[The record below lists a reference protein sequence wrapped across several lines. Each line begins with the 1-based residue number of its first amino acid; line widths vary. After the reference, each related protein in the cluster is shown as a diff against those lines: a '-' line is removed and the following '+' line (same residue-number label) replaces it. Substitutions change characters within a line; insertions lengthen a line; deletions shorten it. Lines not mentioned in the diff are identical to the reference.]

1 MQPSSLLVSTPCVS
15 EKRSGEPTPIKSPSL
30 EVRVQG
36 EMACFSRPEAK
47 TERLS
52 YEVMTPSAA
61 RGILEAI
68 LWKPAIRWGIEYIA
82 VLKPIRVFTFRR
94 NEINTKASAPAASNS
109 LVRKGGAPPY
119 LVIEERRS
127 QRNMVA
133 LYDVEYIIRAHFSM
147 TDRAGAK
154 DNVAKFVDMFRRRV
168 AKGQAW
174 HHPYLGCREFP
185 AKVFPVET
193 EWKAEPLNR
202 DLGIMLWD
210 IDYGPKENRPIFF
223 RARLTDGILHVP
235 EDPESTF
242 QEVA

>member
-1 MQPSSLLVSTPCVS
+1 MSSSLSSSTS
-15 EKRSGEPTPIKSPSL
+15 SKGPSL
-30 EVRVQG
+30 EVRIQG

-61 RGILEAI
+61 RGILEAV
-68 LWKPAIRWGIEYIA
+68 LWKPAIRWQVEQIA

-94 NEINTKASAPAASNS
+94 NEVNTKASAPAASNP
-109 LVRKGGAPPY
+109 LLKRGGRPPY
-119 LVIEERRS
+119 LVIEDRRS

-133 LYDVEYIIRAHFSM
+133 LRDVDYIVRAHF
-147 TDRAGAK
+147 TLTERAGAK
-154 DNVAKFVDMFRRRV
+154 DNVTKFVEMFERRIAR
-168 AKGQAW
+168 GQSW

-185 AKVFPVET
+185 ATVMPVEAG
-193 EWKAEPLNR
+193 WKAEPITR

-210 IDYGPKENRPIFF
+210 IEYGSKENRPIFF
-223 RARLTDGILHVP
+223 HAELVDGILDVP
-235 EDPESTF
+235 DDPEATL

>member
-1 MQPSSLLVSTPCVS
+1 MQSSLSQ
-15 EKRSGEPTPIKSPSL
+15 SPSI

-68 LWKPAIRWGIEYIA
+68 LWKPAIRWQIEQIA

-94 NEINTKASAPAASNS
+94 NEINTKASAPAASNP
-109 LVRKGGAPPY
+109 LIKKGGTPPY
-119 LVIEERRS
+119 LVIEERRA

-133 LYDVEYIIRAHFSM
+133 LCDVDYIVRAHFSM
-147 TDRAGAK
+147 TQRAGAS

-185 AKVFPVET
+185 AKVSHVEG
-193 EWKAEPLNR
+193 EWKAESINR

-210 IDYGPKENRPIFF
+210 IEYGQKTNRPIFF
-223 RARLTDGILHVP
+223 RAELVDGILNVP
-235 EDPESTF
+235 EDPEATF
-242 QEVA
+242 QEAA